1 MQPAGKIGS
10 CLLLSRVSLCLLLLQ
25 LLVVL
30 LELLLVEV
38 PQRQRMVVVL

>member
-1 MQPAGKIGS
+1 
-10 CLLLSRVSLCLLLLQ
+10 LLLSRVSLCLLLLQ